1 MHYCLV
7 KQKDGVTMRVGL
19 QFALSDATVDAM
31 QATNQRQ
38 LSVSIAAIADEPQSS
53 APLNLSL
60 ILDHSGSMSGRPMET
75 VREAAQRLIDR
86 LSLGDRISIIGFD
99 HKAKV
104 ILPSQE
110 LDNPASVKLQLNQLK
125 AHGGTAIDEGLR
137 LGIEELAKAK
147 QGTISQAFLLTDGEN
162 EHGDNDRCLNL
173 AKLAADYN
181 LTINTL
187 GFGDS
192 WNQDMLERIADVG
205 GGTMSYIHSPEQ
217 AVAEFGR
224 LFNRLQSVGLTN
236 GYLVITLPDGVRLAA
251 TKPIAQVAPDTI
263 ELPVMREGHELIVRL
278 GDLMVDSPRV
288 VLINLYLEQMAVGPH
303 AIAQLQ
309 VRYDDPATD
318 TAGLKSETVSVY
330 AESIHNFHPNPD
342 PQVQQHVLALAKYRQ
357 TQIAETKIKQGDM
370 GGAVTM
376 LQTAAQTALQMGDQE
391 AATVL
396 QNTATRLQTGQELT
410 ERDRKQTRMVSKT
423 TLQ

>member
-1 MHYCLV
+1 
-7 KQKDGVTMRVGL
+7 MRVGL
-19 QFALSDATVDAM
+19 QFALSDASVDVT
-31 QATNQRQ
+31 QATSQRQ
-38 LSVSIAAIADEPQSS
+38 LSVSIAAIVDDTQSS

-104 ILPSQE
+104 LLPNQE
-110 LDNPASVKLQLNQLK
+110 LDNPASVKLQINQLK
-125 AHGGTAIDEGLR
+125 ARGGTAIDEGIR

-162 EHGDNDRCLNL
+162 EHGDNDRCLQL

-192 WNQDMLERIADVG
+192 WNQDILESIADAG
-205 GGTMSYIHSPEQ
+205 GGTMSYIQFPEQ

-224 LFNRLQSVGLTN
+224 LFKRMQSVGLTN
-236 GYLVITLPDGVRLAA
+236 GYLVITLPDGVRLAE

-263 ELPVMREGHELIVRL
+263 ELPVLREGHELIVRL

-288 VLINLYLEQMAVGPH
+288 VLINLYLEQMTVGQH
-303 AIAQLQ
+303 AIAQVQ
-309 VRYDDPATD
+309 VRYDDPAID
-318 TAGLKSETVSVY
+318 TTGLKSETLSVY
-330 AESIHNFHPNPD
+330 AEYINNFHPNPD

-357 TQIAETKIKQGDM
+357 TQIAETRIKQGDT